1 MAAAQRTEANNAERR
16 VKIDGTGNRGNWST
30 CDRQYNIILKIL
42 FMTNL
47 GTALSHTVS
56 FK

>member
-1 MAAAQRTEANNAERR
+1 MAAAQWTEANNAERR
-16 VKIDGTGNRGNWST
+16 VKIYRTGNRGNWST

-47 GTALSHTVS
+47 GTA
-56 FK
+56 